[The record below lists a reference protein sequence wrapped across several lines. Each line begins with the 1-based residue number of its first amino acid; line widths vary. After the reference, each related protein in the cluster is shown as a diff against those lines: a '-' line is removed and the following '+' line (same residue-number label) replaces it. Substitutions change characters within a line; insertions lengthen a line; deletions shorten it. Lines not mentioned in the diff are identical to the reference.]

1 MEANFSPETEAE
13 LEQWVPGDWVARP
26 RFPGVTSA
34 RARQFC
40 TDLNQL
46 WRQLGRR
53 VTGRVRE
60 LQPRHTLLHLPRPF
74 VVPGGRFR
82 EVYYWDSFWII
93 RGLVVC
99 GMLDTARGMV
109 DNLADLVN
117 RIVEMSTKF
126 TIIGGGHCNY
136 CKFMWPYHNIVKTSE
151 KFR

>member
-1 MEANFSPETEAE
+1 M
-13 LEQWVPGDWVARP
+13 
-26 RFPGVTSA
+26 
-34 RARQFC
+34 
-40 TDLNQL
+40 
-46 WRQLGRR
+46 
-53 VTGRVRE
+53 RE

-117 RIVEMSTKF
+117 RIVEMSTKL
-126 TIIGGGHCNY
+126 
-136 CKFMWPYHNIVKTSE
+136 
-151 KFR
+151 